1 MSEYRERGDRE
12 HEDRA
17 CEYRERGALI
27 GRGAAVWTRTA
38 GTGPQRVL
46 PDGCTDLIWT
56 EAGPDGELLVA
67 GPDTRS
73 RLAPGPPGSRAVGL
87 RFAPG
92 QGPTVLGVPAH
103 ELRDQLVPLAALWP
117 GAEVRRLAERI
128 ADAKRTADAD
138 RIADAERIAE
148 AQRAADAER
157 TADAQRT
164 AARQAAQ
171 GRLLEDVAL
180 GRLRRAEPPDPVLAG
195 IVAGVSRGTGVAGI
209 AAAVGLGERQLHR
222 RSLAAF
228 GYGAKTLGRVLRL
241 NRALDLARTG
251 VPFAEVAAIA
261 GYADQAHLAREVRTL
276 TGVPLGRLLQ
286 GSGG

>member
-1 MSEYRERGDRE
+1 MSEYRERR
-12 HEDRA
+12 
-17 CEYRERGALI
+17 ALI

-46 PDGCTDLIWT
+46 PDGCTDLIWS
-56 EAGPDGELLVA
+56 EIGPDGELLVA
-67 GPDTRS
+67 GPDTRA
-73 RLAPGPPGSRAVGL
+73 RLAPGPPGTRAVGL

-92 QGPTVLGVPAH
+92 QGPAVLGVPAH

-117 GAEVRRLAERI
+117 GAEVRRLTEQ
-128 ADAKRTADAD
+128 
-138 RIADAERIAE
+138 IADAEQIAE
-148 AQRAADAER
+148 AEAEAEADAE
-157 TADAQRT
+157 ADAVAERA

-171 GRLLEDVAL
+171 GRLLEDAAL
-180 GRLRRAEPPDPVLAG
+180 SRLRTAEPPDPVLAAV
-195 IVAGVSRGTGVAGI
+195 VAGVSRGTGVAGI

-228 GYGAKTLGRVLRL
+228 GYGPKTLGRVLRL

-251 VPFAEVAAIA
+251 VPFAAVAATA

>member
-1 MSEYRERGDRE
+1 MSEHRERENREREDRECTYRERR
-12 HEDRA
+12 
-17 CEYRERGALI
+17 ALI

-46 PDGCTDLIWT
+46 PDGCTDLIWR

-67 GPDTRS
+67 GPDTRA
-73 RLAPGPPGSRAVGL
+73 RLAPGPPGTRAVGL

-92 QGPTVLGVPAH
+92 QGPAVLGVPAH

-128 ADAKRTADAD
+128 ADAERIAEAE

-148 AQRAADAER
+148 AQRTAE
-157 TADAQRT
+157 AERT

-171 GRLLEDVAL
+171 GRLLEDAAL
-180 GRLRRAEPPDPVLAG
+180 GRLRTAEPPDPVLAA

-251 VPFAEVAAIA
+251 VPFAEVAATA
-261 GYADQAHLAREVRTL
+261 GYADQAHLAREVRAL